1 MKVAK
6 YSVARAARA
15 AVIAL
20 PLALALP
27 ATSFGRA
34 PELKVPDFSHLR
46 AKASETVDVNVGGL
60 LLGLARWVTKDER
73 ESDPNLKILDDIK
86 SVKVR
91 SYKFDSDDAY
101 SKADVDAVRR
111 QLKGPEW
118 NAMVQV
124 HKRDSQ
130 EDVDVFICVEE
141 NKTCGL
147 AVIATQPR
155 EFTVVS
161 IVGSIDIDRLAE
173 LEGQFHIP
181 KVSNDPEN

>member
-1 MKVAK
+1 MKLAK
-6 YSVARAARA
+6 NSVAWAALA
-15 AVIAL
+15 AAT
-20 PLALALP
+20 ALALP
-27 ATSFGRA
+27 TASFGRA

-46 AKASETVDVNVGGL
+46 AKAAETVDVNVGGFL
-60 LLGLARWVTKDER
+60 LAIARAVTSSER
-73 ESDPNLKILDDIK
+73 EADPNLKILDDIK

-101 SKADVDAVRR
+101 TRADVDAVRS

-118 NAMVQV
+118 NALVTI
-124 HKRDSQ
+124 HKRDAK
-130 EDVDVFICVEE
+130 EDVDVFVCMEE

-161 IVGSIDIDRLAE
+161 IVGNIDIDRLAD

-181 KVSNDPEN
+181 KVNHDPEN